1 MKRWWWQSRLGRAGL
16 SRGWAVFSFSGGT
29 WKLVLYEGA
38 FIVPPHVAV
47 GTDIKETRPVFCSTD
62 SLLLGVHPHAASSP
76 ATFGSATPALC
87 HAAASLAVSLRVLGG
102 DVK

>member
-1 MKRWWWQSRLGRAGL
+1 MTAI
-16 SRGWAVFSFSGGT
+16 
-29 WKLVLYEGA
+29 VLYEGA
-38 FIVPPHVAV
+38 FIVPPLVAV
-47 GTDIKETRPVFCSTD
+47 GTDIKERRPVFCSTD